1 MLINCMTRRQTGR
14 VSAAL
19 LLVFLVLLP
28 CTMAQSP
35 DSRDWSK
42 IFRITAGFTA
52 SDVTP
57 ATITLEYGY
66 GPILQPAPGLYTGQI
81 MSSDGV
87 VLKEFAISDPRIW
100 RGEEAAIDKNGRL
113 VSFNGLLEQKER
125 ADTDIIFPYQTGASR
140 FRIIESGSGS
150 TKADIDLIPAV
161 TAFCKTYPGD
171 PDCSSRNTGLE
182 STPSVPIFTGVA
194 VSAVVV
200 MIILHKKRSM

>member
-1 MLINCMTRRQTGR
+1 
-14 VSAAL
+14 
-19 LLVFLVLLP
+19 
-28 CTMAQSP
+28 MAQSP

-125 ADTDIIFPYQTGASR
+125 ADTDIIFPYQAGASR

-161 TAFCKTYPGD
+161 NAFCKTYSSD
-171 PDCSSRNTGLE
+171 PDCSSRDNGQE
-182 STPSVPIFTGVA
+182 GARPVPVFFGVA

-200 MIILHKKRSM
+200 MIILHKKRST